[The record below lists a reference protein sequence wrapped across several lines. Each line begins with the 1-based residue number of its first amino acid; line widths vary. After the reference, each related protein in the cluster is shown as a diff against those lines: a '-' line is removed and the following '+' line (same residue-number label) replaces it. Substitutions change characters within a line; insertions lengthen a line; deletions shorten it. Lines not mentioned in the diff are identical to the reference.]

1 MRQYFSVASR
11 RARGH
16 PLPVLLIRAQ
26 CPAKPPLHPAL
37 ALTPCLL
44 SHGYPD
50 RGIKSHAQVA
60 AFDDFILELLER
72 KEKMVYLF
80 LADGFEET
88 EAFVP
93 YDILKRG
100 GIDVVK
106 VGVTGEYV
114 TGSHGITVK
123 TDALIDDIDESCDMA
138 ILPGGMPGTE
148 NLDKCDKVKAVVRK
162 AFIEGKYVAAICA
175 APMVLGKLGILNGKM
190 ATCFPGFEEY
200 LFGAEHVHSFCVRSG
215 NVVTACG
222 AGAAFQFGFTLL
234 SLFDKEK
241 SEEVKRSMQYVL

>member
-1 MRQYFSVASR
+1 M
-11 RARGH
+11 
-16 PLPVLLIRAQ
+16 
-26 CPAKPPLHPAL
+26 
-37 ALTPCLL
+37 
-44 SHGYPD
+44 
-50 RGIKSHAQVA
+50 
-60 AFDDFILELLER
+60 
-72 KEKMVYLF
+72 KMVYLF

-100 GIDVVK
+100 GIEVIK
-106 VGVTGEYV
+106 VGVTGEFV

-123 TDALIDDIDESCDMA
+123 TDALIADIDKNCDLA
-138 ILPGGMPGTE
+138 ILPGGMPGTK
-148 NLDKCDKVKAVVRK
+148 NLDNCDKVKAIVKK
-162 AFIEGKYVAAICA
+162 AFDEGKYVAAICA
-175 APMVLGKLGILNGKM
+175 APMVLGKLGILNGRK

-200 LFGAEHVHSFCVRSG
+200 LYGAEHVRDFCVQSG

-234 SLFDKEK
+234 SLFDSVK